1 MLIFASF
8 ADEVRGSARTGPD
21 CAPDAGGPA
30 VSSGWQPG
38 GSAVASGEQSGGSA
52 VSGEQPG
59 GAAVTGGE
67 QPCAQLDESL
77 ITRIGQ
83 GDAAAFESLYVQT
96 SNAVFAY
103 AFSLLMNRENAEDV
117 MQDTFLKVRAAAHLY
132 RPMGK
137 PMAWILTIARNLCM
151 LRFRQMKRQA
161 EFVPGQGAD
170 ETGLSLI
177 EEREDRMVL
186 EAAMKVLSQE
196 ELSIIVLHSVSGM
209 KHREISEAMQI
220 PISTVLS
227 RYQRGLRK
235 LRKRLEEMNR

>member
-1 MLIFASF
+1 MNYSMELIESKHSF
-8 ADEVRGSARTGPD
+8 VIISHQHE
-21 CAPDAGGPA
+21 
-30 VSSGWQPG
+30 
-38 GSAVASGEQSGGSA
+38 E
-52 VSGEQPG
+52 
-59 GAAVTGGE
+59 
-67 QPCAQLDESL
+67 
-77 ITRIGQ
+77 
-83 GDAAAFESLYVQT
+83 
-96 SNAVFAY
+96 
-103 AFSLLMNRENAEDV
+103 FSHAEK
-117 MQDTFLKVRAAAHLY
+117 T
-132 RPMGK
+132 PS
-137 PMAWILTIARNLCM
+137 LCM

-177 EEREDRMVL
+177 EEREDRIVL